1 MWDERYSREEYV
13 YGKEPNDF
21 LLQKVSLLKAGK
33 VLCLADGEGR
43 NSVFLA
49 SKGHDVTAI
58 DQSKVGL
65 EKTKKLADEKGVKVA
80 TVQGDLAD
88 YVIAPES
95 WDSVVSIFCHL
106 PSVLRQQLH
115 RKVIA
120 GLKPGGIFLLEA
132 YTPDQLRF
140 GTGGPPMEDMMMTL
154 GTLKEEL
161 AGMQFLH
168 AQELKREVVEGI
180 FHTGMG
186 AVVQLVARKAE

>member
-21 LLQKVSLLKAGK
+21 LLQKEPLIKTGK

-49 SKGHDVTAI
+49 SKGHEVTAI

-65 EKTKKLADEKGVKVA
+65 EKTKNLANEKGVEV
-80 TVQGDLAD
+80 TTIQGDLAD
-88 YVIAPES
+88 YQITPEA

-106 PSVLRQQLH
+106 PSEHRKQLH
-115 RKVIA
+115 RQVIA
-120 GLKPGGIFLLEA
+120 GLKPGGVFILEA
-132 YTPDQLRF
+132 YTPEQLSF
-140 GTGGPPMEDMMMTL
+140 GTGGPPVKDMMMSL
-154 GTLKEEL
+154 EALKEEL
-161 AGMQFLH
+161 KGLQFLH

-180 FHTGMG
+180 FHTGMA
-186 AVVQLVARKAE
+186 AVVQLVAKKAE